1 MTFITS
7 TMKNLNKRNPAKW
20 IAAGASRSL
29 LHYGLAL
36 AMAIFA
42 TTSARAAEP
51 EAASQGAR
59 SMVESMVGKIL
70 VELAKEGIADE
81 VKIKSLESI
90 VFTGF
95 DFRIISRLVLAR
107 NVKKFS
113 DEQLSEFTELFK
125 VYLSRSYGSRLIR
138 YANEEVVFKSARVEK
153 RGDVTVMTAIVGG
166 AANGI
171 EMNYRVRGR
180 DEVWRVIDVTIEGIS
195 LVSNFRSQFKDI
207 VNRDGPEGLLSRLRD
222 KNFVAPDPEPEKK

>member
-1 MTFITS
+1 MTMIFITS
-7 TMKNLNKRNPAKW
+7 MMKKPTLEKETVT
-20 IAAGASRSL
+20 GVSRRL
-29 LHYGLAL
+29 LHYGLGL

-42 TTSARAAEP
+42 TTSATAAATD
-51 EAASQGAR
+51 AAGAGAR
-59 SMVESMVGKIL
+59 AMVESMVGKIL

-81 VKIKSLESI
+81 VKIKSLEAI
-90 VFTGF
+90 VFTEF
-95 DFRIISRLVLAR
+95 DFKSISRLVLAR

-138 YANEEVVFKSARVEK
+138 YANEDVVFKNARVEK

-166 AANGI
+166 SADGI

-180 DEVWRVIDVTIEGIS
+180 DGTWRVIDVTIEGIS

-207 VNRDGPEGLLSRLRD
+207 VNRDQPEGLLSRLRD
-222 KNFVAPDPEPEKK
+222 KTFVAPDSEPEKK